1 MKVGLFCLVENFETS
16 VHKSIKDQIALVE
29 LAEELGFD
37 EAWFG
42 EHHFNGFSVIP
53 DPALMISYAAA
64 RTTKIRLGTA
74 GFLAPFYEPIRLAE
88 SINVLDNL
96 CDGRLDAGFAKG
108 GFAADSKHFLKNGDE
123 LRELMFES
131 VEAIDVLI
139 NQRLSLYHK
148 KHISFHDV
156 TLHPKPFQEKVPFY
170 IATFSSP
177 QTIKFAALR
186 GYGLMVSQGASI
198 EDCVVMQ
205 ELYKSRAG
213 YYPQIVLLRVFCVAD
228 MKEEAINTAKP
239 TIDYFVKSMRA
250 ASAQT
255 LQPRWDEENYKKLLA
270 ERVEFFSGENF
281 FKNAI
286 LGNVEDCI
294 QTILEIKKEVKN
306 LHLVLKPSSSSF
318 ERNYSMLKIF
328 NTKIKPNI

>member
-1 MKVGLFCLVENFETS
+1 MKIGLFCLVENYETS
-16 VHKSIKDQIALVE
+16 VHGSIKEQIALVE

-53 DPALMISYAAA
+53 DPALMIAYAAA
-64 RTTKIRLGTA
+64 KTKNIRLGTA
-74 GFLAPFYEPIRLAE
+74 GFLAPFYDPIRLAE
-88 SINVLDNL
+88 NINVLDNL
-96 CDGRLDAGFAKG
+96 SDGRINAGFAKG
-108 GFAADSKHFLKNGDE
+108 GFAADNKHFLKNGDE
-123 LRELMFES
+123 LRGLMFES

-139 NQRLSLYHK
+139 NYRLSLYHK
-148 KHISFHDV
+148 KYIHFEDV
-156 TLHPKPFQEKVPFY
+156 TLHPKPLQEKIPFY

-177 QTIKFAALR
+177 QTIEFAAQN
-186 GYGLMVSQGASI
+186 GYGLMVSQGASS

-205 ELYKSRAG
+205 ELYKKTAG

-228 MKEEAINTAKP
+228 TKEEATNIVKP
-239 TIDYFVKSMRA
+239 VIDHFVKSMRA

-255 LQPRWDEENYKKLLA
+255 LQPRWDGENYKKLLN

-306 LHLVLKPSSSSF
+306 VHLVLKPSSSDF
-318 ERNYSMLKIF
+318 LQNCSMLKIF
-328 NTKIKPNI
+328 NEKIKSKS